1 MVLVPAGRFAMG
13 SNNGDANEKPVHQVA
28 LASFEM
34 DVTEVTT
41 AQYEACVRAGTCQA
55 AATYSTY
62 CNAGKSDRQGH
73 PINCV
78 SWVDATAFCTW
89 AGRRLPTEEEWEY
102 AARGTYSRTYP
113 WGSAAPDSQLCWNRL
128 SSGQGTCGV
137 GSFAAG
143 KSPFGLHDMAGN
155 VWEWT
160 STAICPYT
168 KKNCAEAARVYRG
181 GSWNIGDPSY
191 LRASD
196 RVGNARAIRFDF
208 LGFRCAR

>member
-1 MVLVPAGRFAMG
+1 MARIPAGRFSMG
-13 SNNGDANEKPVHQVA
+13 STGRDDEKPVHQVA

-55 AATYSTY
+55 AGTQGEY

-78 SWVDATAFCTW
+78 SWDDATAFCSW

-102 AARGTYSRTYP
+102 AARGTDSRTYP
-113 WGSAAPDSQLCWNRL
+113 WGSGTPGSQLCWNREI
-128 SSGQGTCGV
+128 SGQGTCAV
-137 GSFAAG
+137 GSFASG
-143 KSPFGLHDMAGN
+143 KSPFGVQDMAGN

-160 STAICPYT
+160 STAYCPYSG
-168 KKNCAEAARVYRG
+168 KNCAEAARVDRG
-181 GSWNIGDPSY
+181 GGWLDGSPS
-191 LRASD
+191 LVRASD
-196 RVGNARAIRFDF
+196 RHRFARANRSNN

>member
-1 MVLVPAGRFAMG
+1 MG
-13 SNNGDANEKPVHQVA
+13 VHGNLL
-28 LASFEM
+28 LA
-34 DVTEVTT
+34 
-41 AQYEACVRAGTCQA
+41 R
-55 AATYSTY
+55 STFR
-62 CNAGKSDRQGH
+62 CGSLGCH
-73 PINCV
+73 LL
-78 SWVDATAFCTW
+78 
-89 AGRRLPTEEEWEY
+89 G
-102 AARGTYSRTYP
+102 AARWAHLKLWPRAEPG
-113 WGSAAPDSQLCWNRL
+113 
-128 SSGQGTCGV
+128 SGQGTCGV